1 MMTGNEYKES
11 LRKIHPRIYYMG
23 EKIDCVVASPNDQAS
38 RKFCSH
44 DI

>member
-23 EKIDCVVASPNDQAS
+23 EKIDWASQNYE
-38 RKFCSH
+38 KFRH
-44 DI
+44 GVLQIP